1 MIQLT
6 KQLGHLDHQNH
17 PFLVG
22 TLKCSKVLVHGPPAA
37 MGWLNISGDN
47 LQFFRS
53 RASTSEYEQL
63 PINCRLFQN
72 TVNLQD
78 KCLFSKKTEIRN

>member
-1 MIQLT
+1 MPT
-6 KQLGHLDHQNH
+6 
-17 PFLVG
+17 
-22 TLKCSKVLVHGPPAA
+22 
-37 MGWLNISGDN
+37 SGDN

-78 KCLFSKKTEIRN
+78 NTPLRSQSRQIPDVISIEISQPDLLSK